1 MSLLYPLRFSPLFK
15 ERVWGGRRLSRWF
28 PDLPPGP
35 IGEAWVLSDHAQGRT
50 PIANGPF
57 RGETIQS
64 LRQRLAEA
72 YPDRGDQLLL
82 GRKGVH
88 PRTGEFPLLFKLLD
102 ARDDLSVQ
110 VHPGDDFPG
119 LPPGE
124 LGKSEM
130 WVVLDAEP
138 GARLIHGLAD
148 GTTRAGLA
156 GAVAQ
161 GRTMEALRSVTA
173 RPGDVYYVP
182 AGVVHALG
190 AGLLVAEIQQSSDT
204 TYRLYDYDRPGL
216 DGKPRELHIEQAL
229 ACASYAPPPAPSRL
243 RAPEPNR
250 WEPLVT
256 SPYFITEYGRC
267 MNCWY
272 GATDPNTF
280 EVLMI
285 LEGTG
290 AIEWYRDGVEPV
302 AAGQT
307 WLLPAEMGRYRLT
320 GEFSALRVRMP

>member
-1 MSLLYPLRFSPLFK
+1 MLYPLRFSPVFK
-15 ERVWGGRRLSRWF
+15 ERVWGGRRLARFF
-28 PDLPPGP
+28 PDMPPGP
-35 IGEAWVLSDHAQGRT
+35 VGEAWVLSDHPQGRT

-57 RGETIQS
+57 RGETLHS
-64 LRQRLAEA
+64 LRQRIAAA
-72 YPDRGDQLLL
+72 YPGRSDEYLL
-82 GRKGVH
+82 GTRGVH

-102 ARDDLSVQ
+102 ASDDLSVQ
-110 VHPGDDFPG
+110 VHPGDDFAG

-138 GARLIHGLAD
+138 AARLIHGLAD
-148 GTTRAGLA
+148 GTTRADLA
-156 GAVAQ
+156 AAIEQ
-161 GRTMEALRSVTA
+161 GSTLEALRSVTVH
-173 RPGDVYYVP
+173 PGDVYYVP

-216 DGKPRELHIEQAL
+216 DGKPRELHVEQAL
-229 ACASYAPPPAPSRL
+229 ACASYAPPPPPTRL
-243 RAPEPNR
+243 RSSEPNR
-250 WEPLVT
+250 WETLVT
-256 SPYFITEYGRC
+256 SPYFVTEYGQCWR
-267 MNCWY
+267 CWY
-272 GATDPNTF
+272 GATDVTTF

-290 AIEWYRDGVEPV
+290 TIEWPRDGVEPL

-307 WLLPAEMGRYRLT
+307 WLLPAALGRYRLT